1 MNLANGSQRNINTQ
15 SNGVN
20 NLLLWS
26 DARQSETQRKAI
38 NDFCVRALDVCAH
51 TSEGS
56 SVDKRS
62 NVLHGSNVVRPA
74 KVKRANECECW

>member
-1 MNLANGSQRNINTQ
+1 M
-15 SNGVN
+15 
-20 NLLLWS
+20 
-26 DARQSETQRKAI
+26 
-38 NDFCVRALDVCAH
+38 
-51 TSEGS
+51 S